1 MYRDNC
7 RGQHERG
14 NTAFI
19 NIDRQTMTSIDTP
32 KRLVSLDVF
41 RGVTIAT
48 MVLVNDPGN
57 WDTTYAQLKH
67 AAWNGW
73 TITDMVFPFFLWIVG
88 VAMTLSFARRMESGA
103 DKGKLMLHVVRRA
116 AIIFLLGIV
125 VNGFPFG
132 LAFGHEFSF
141 STLRIPGVLQ
151 RIAVCYL
158 IASAI
163 FLTTSVRGQVI
174 WAGAFLL
181 VYWLALMLIP
191 VPGYGAGHL
200 EPQGNLGWFIDST
213 LFNGH
218 TWVWAPAPGFDPEG
232 ILSTLPAIA
241 TTLFGILTGHWL
253 RTNRPAAEK
262 IAWMFTAGIGM
273 VALGWFL
280 SIWLPINKNLWTTP
294 YSIFMGGWAL
304 VGLATC
310 HWLIDVNGYRRWATP
325 FVIFGM
331 NAIAI
336 YVVSELLAT
345 LLGVIQVTGP
355 EGTPIGLQEQIYK
368 SWFAPLADPY
378 NASLLYSISYVLLM
392 FLIAWVMW
400 KRRWFLK
407 I

>member
-1 MYRDNC
+1 MNSTDSPR
-7 RGQHERG
+7 
-14 NTAFI
+14 
-19 NIDRQTMTSIDTP
+19 
-32 KRLVSLDVF
+32 RLMSLDAF
-41 RGVTIAT
+41 RGATIAA
-48 MVLVNDPGN
+48 MILVNDPGN
-57 WDTTYAQLKH
+57 WDTTYVQLKH
-67 AAWNGW
+67 SPWNGW

-88 VAMTLSFARRMESGA
+88 VAMTLSFARRTESGA
-103 DKGKLMLHVVRRA
+103 DRGRLMLHVVRRA
-116 AIIFLLGIV
+116 AVIFLLGIV
-125 VNGFPFG
+125 INGFPFG
-132 LAFGHEFSF
+132 LFGAEFSF

-174 WAGAFLL
+174 WAGVFLV
-181 VYWLALMLIP
+181 VYWLAIMLIP
-191 VPGYGAGHL
+191 VPGYGAGFL
-200 EPQGNLGWFIDST
+200 EPKGNLGWYIDST
-213 LFNGH
+213 LLSGH

-241 TTLFGILTGHWL
+241 TTIFGLLTGHWL
-253 RTNRPAAEK
+253 RTDRPAAEK
-262 IAWMFTAGIGM
+262 ISWMFTAGIGM

-304 VGLATC
+304 VGLAAC
-310 HWLIDVNGYRRWATP
+310 YWLIDVKGYKRWATP

-336 YVVSELLAT
+336 YVASELLAT
-345 LLGVIQVTGP
+345 LLGVLQVTGP
-355 EGTPIGLQEQIYK
+355 EGKPIGLQQYIFG
-368 SWFAPLADPY
+368 SWFAPIADPY

-400 KRRWFLK
+400 KRRLFVK